1 MDSRGCRYE
10 KELGLLTG
18 TSELRELGKGG
29 WGDTQDGS

>member
-1 MDSRGCRYE
+1 MYSRGCRYE